1 MISTYS
7 IWLPSKLKNLFVAE
21 ALLRVSINA
30 LSTVVSHR
38 STRVIDRNLQD
49 QIDLLVRQEQLLGG
63 CYSDQISINGIVL
76 DV

>member
-1 MISTYS
+1 MVFTYS
-7 IWLPSKLKNLFVAE
+7 IRLPSKLKNLLVAE

-49 QIDLLVRQEQLLGG
+49 QIDLLEQQEQLLSG